1 MKRNQLEFPVSIY
14 GKLERVNDVL
24 SKARVRI
31 FYKYGNRNGTYIT
44 DEFADELIST
54 LPGVPVKGI
63 YEGNDYT
70 DHGDERSEGQV
81 YGFVPEQNNFAW
93 EENID
98 VDGIKR
104 LYACCDV
111 YLFTA
116 LYPEAS
122 DIVGKSQ
129 SMELFEP
136 TLTYH
141 WSVIHGQKYVVFEHG
156 SFLGLQVLGDHVEPC
171 FEGASFFSLQKQ
183 IQDTIQKIKE
193 YSSIGGKSE
202 MPHINFNLSDAE
214 KFNAIWSLLNE
225 RFTEESG
232 WIVDYSICDIYDEYA
247 VAYNYGT
254 SSYERIY
261 YKKNDEEE
269 SVEVTEKVPCFIID
283 VTQEEKDTL
292 KVLRHL
298 NNDTYT
304 CINENLIHADE
315 NATQCV
321 ELHTKIDE
329 LTSTIATLET
339 EAAQAQETIDAVNAN
354 YANAQEQI
362 SGLSEQVE
370 ALEAYKKN
378 IEDQHKE
385 AVINEYVGKV
395 PEEVLKTYRTNFA
408 QYTIDDLDMH
418 LAYEW
423 KKAGI
428 SFKPISP
435 DTQIIPKDVGPVDGV
450 NAILARYKK

>member
-31 FYKYGNRNGTYIT
+31 FYKYENRNGTYIT
-44 DEFADELIST
+44 DEFAEELIST

-63 YEGNDYT
+63 YDGTDYT
-70 DHGDERSEGQV
+70 DHGEERNEGQV

-93 EENID
+93 EENVD
-98 VDGIKR
+98 ADGIAHT
-104 LYACCDV
+104 YACCDV

-136 TLTYH
+136 TLQYH
-141 WSVIHGQKYVVFEHG
+141 WAMIHGQKFVVFEHG

-202 MPHINFNLSDAE
+202 MHRINFKLSDSE
-214 KFNAIWSLLNE
+214 KFNALWELLNE
-225 RFTEESG
+225 NCTEEND
-232 WIVDYSICDIYDEYA
+232 WVVDYSICDVYDEYA
-247 VAYNYGT
+247 LAYNYGT
-254 SSYERIY
+254 RSYERIY
-261 YKKNDEEE
+261 YTKNDEED
-269 SVEVTEKVPCFIID
+269 SIAIIEKVPCFVID
-283 VTQEEKDTL
+283 VTQEEKETIE
-292 KVLRHL
+292 VLRHL

-304 CINENLIHADE
+304 CVNENLVHADE

-329 LTSTIATLET
+329 LNSTITTLET
-339 EAAQAQETIDAVNAN
+339 EAAQAQETLDAANAN

-362 SGLSEQVE
+362 SGLSEKVE

-385 AVINEYVGKV
+385 AVITEYIGKV
-395 PEEVLKTYRTNFA
+395 PEEVINTYKANLA
-408 QYTIDDLDMH
+408 NYTIDDLDMH

-428 SFKPISP
+428 SFAPISP
-435 DTQIIPKDVGPVDGV
+435 EEQIIPKNVTPVDGV
-450 NAILARYKK
+450 SAILARYKK